1 LDVVKLYQG
10 PLFASPEVALIGS
23 WTSLYFS

>member
-23 WTSLYFS
+23 